1 MRRGKLVPMFTL
13 RTSRRRTS
21 KKGSRRRTSRGR
33 TDAVVRR
40 GSIRCPG
47 FSAKEYR
54 GGNAQFRGRIEVRRG
69 GAGFVEYP
77 SPSQIARI
85 AREEGISADQVRMAF
100 GHMRGGGSL
109 RKNAKHVVRK
119 GELAKGGLEAV
130 ESTSSEPYLA
140 GRILVDRGAGM
151 AEAMTFS
158 QLARVAPEFGITAAE
173 MDRAFGHMRGVD
185 PVKHEPLISRPRM
198 YGSARRIKLGH
209 IGADGVIR
217 GGVQRG
223 QLILFDGL
231 TNEIIWGL
239 EDMPDSKTTRKI
251 RNIKTSRAVTF
262 ETAMENAEK
271 HGVPVH
277 ALVQAFGHHLDAERR
292 REILRMVSKPKGT
305 RRSR

>member
-1 MRRGKLVPMFTL
+1 MI
-13 RTSRRRTS
+13 
-21 KKGSRRRTSRGR
+21 
-33 TDAVVRR
+33 RR
-40 GSIRCPG
+40 GSIRFPG
-47 FSAKEYR
+47 FVAKEYR
-54 GGNAQFRGRIEVRRG
+54 GGNPQFRGRIEVKRG
-69 GAGFVEYP
+69 GGFVEYP
-77 SPSQIARI
+77 SPTQIARI
-85 AREEGISADQVRMAF
+85 AREEGISADQVRSAF
-100 GHMRGGGSL
+100 GHMSGSL
-109 RKNAKHVVRK
+109 KKNAKHIVRK

-151 AEAMTFS
+151 GEAMTFS
-158 QLARVAPEFGITAAE
+158 QLARIAPEFGITAAE

-185 PVKHEPLISRPRM
+185 PMKHEPLISRPRA

-209 IGADGVIR
+209 VGADGVIR

-262 ETAMENAEK
+262 ENAMENAEK

-292 REILRMVSKPKGT
+292 REILRMVSKPKGK